1 MAAARARGLTW
12 VHSDAAVFQYDVVQA
27 VGLTLGSAKESK
39 QARQVPQAPPARPEL
54 PRDRPDSDAE
64 LDFLAFDPEAEV
76 RRLGGLGAA
85 HARRGPA
92 PQGA

>member
-1 MAAARARGLTW
+1 M
-12 VHSDAAVFQYDVVQA
+12 HSDAAVFQYDVVQA

-39 QARQVPQAPPARPEL
+39 QAPPARPEL
-54 PRDRPDSDAE
+54 PTDRPDSDAE
-64 LDFLAFDPEAEV
+64 LDFLAFEPEAEV
-76 RRLGGLGAA
+76 CRLGGLGAA